1 MASGVYN
8 KPICIVRKF
17 NPQCLVGQKNRPIDD
32 SSLRA
37 RPYENRHVPFS
48 LWSVPVLQV
57 TKDALRQDQT
67 ATVSLHT
74 DEGVTRLKNPGVH
87 EGANRLTRR
96 VLERVPE
103 IRRLGVGVFMA
114 AQVQANAVAKRFR
127 AEILFEHAQ
136 HRRTFLVGQHI
147 EHARRLLRLLYRK
160 LDGPRAL
167 EAVDLHGRRA

>member
-1 MASGVYN
+1 MITNVQTLTSV
-8 KPICIVRKF
+8 
-17 NPQCLVGQKNRPIDD
+17 
-32 SSLRA
+32 SSR
-37 RPYENRHVPFS
+37 RRSIRFKYS
-48 LWSVPVLQV
+48 LSSVPVLQV

-67 ATVSLHT
+67 ATVSLYT
-74 DEGVTRLKNPGVH
+74 DEGITRLKNPGVH

-103 IRRLGVGVFMA
+103 IRRLGIGVFMA

-136 HRRTFLVGQHI
+136 HRRAFLVGQHI

-160 LDGPRAL
+160 FDGPRAL